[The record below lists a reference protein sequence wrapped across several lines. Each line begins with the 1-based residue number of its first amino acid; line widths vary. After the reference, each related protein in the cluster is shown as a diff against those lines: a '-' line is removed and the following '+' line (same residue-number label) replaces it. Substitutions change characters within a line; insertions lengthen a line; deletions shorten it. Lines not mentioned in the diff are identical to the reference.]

1 MNHFQILIV
10 GGGNAGISVASQLLL
25 KNKNLSIGIIDP
37 SENHY
42 YQPAWTLVGAGVY
55 NIANTIKKEADFIPK
70 NTTWIK
76 ESVATFSPE
85 KNEVGCANGTTIT
98 YDYMVVCPGIQL
110 DWNKIEGLTETLGKN
125 EVSSNYKLK
134 TAPYTWE
141 LIKNFKGGTAVFTNP
156 STPIKCGGAP
166 HKIMYLACDYWRK
179 KGILDKCDVHYISG
193 ASVIFGVPEY
203 AETLKKKVAEYNIK
217 VHFGANV
224 TAVDGNS
231 KTVFFETKEQSND
244 LQGKF
249 ATLQANCYGISE
261 NNNETATSK
270 VSLNFDIC
278 HAVPPQSAPEF
289 IKNSPIRDANNPMG
303 YVEIDKNT
311 MQHSRFKNIFAL
323 GDCTNAPCSK
333 TGAAIRKQAPV
344 VVENLLNVIDNKAL
358 TASYDGYSACPIPT
372 QYGKLMLAEFD
383 YSNKPK
389 MTFPFDQAKPRW
401 IMWIMKTKLLPWL
414 YWNKILKGTA

>member
-1 MNHFQILIV
+1 MNHYQILII
-10 GGGNAGISVASQLLL
+10 GGGNAGLSVASQLLL
-25 KNKNLSIGIIDP
+25 KNKNLQIGIVEP
-37 SENHY
+37 SEKHY
-42 YQPAWTLVGAGVY
+42 YQPAWTLVGAGAFD
-55 NIANTIKKEADFIPK
+55 IAKTEKKEADYIPQ

-76 ESVATFSPE
+76 EAVATFSPE
-85 KNEVGCANGTTIT
+85 KNTVTCTNGTKIT
-98 YDYMVVCPGIQL
+98 YDYLVVCPGIQL
-110 DWNKIEGLTETLGKN
+110 DWKKIDGLTETLGKN
-125 EVSSNYKLK
+125 EVSSNYSFN

-156 STPIKCGGAP
+156 ATPIKCGGAP

-179 KGILDKCDVHYISG
+179 KGILDQCDVHYVSG
-193 ASVIFGVPEY
+193 AGVIFGVPEY
-203 AETLKKKVAEYNIK
+203 AETLKKKVAQYNIK

-224 TAVDGNS
+224 TAIDGKS
-231 KTVFFETKEQSND
+231 KTIFFESKEQPKD
-244 LQGKF
+244 LETKF
-249 ATLQANCYGISE
+249 STLQASCYGITE
-261 NNNETATSK
+261 NQAEASISK

-278 HAVPPQSAPEF
+278 HTVPPQSAPDF
-289 IKNSPIRDANNPMG
+289 IKKSPLADANNPLG
-303 YVEIDKNT
+303 YVEIDKHT

-344 VVENLLNVIDNKAL
+344 VVENLLQLIANHPV

-401 IMWIMKTKLLPWL
+401 TMWILKTKILPWL

>member
-1 MNHFQILIV
+1 MNHFQILII
-10 GGGNAGISVASQLLL
+10 GGGNAGLSVASQLVL
-25 KNKNLSIGIIDP
+25 KNKSLQIGIIDP
-37 SENHY
+37 SEKHY
-42 YQPAWTLVGAGVY
+42 YQPAWTLVGAGAFD
-55 NIANTIKKEADFIPK
+55 IAKTEKKEADYIPK

-76 ESVATFSPE
+76 EAVATFLPE
-85 KNEVGCANGTTIT
+85 KNTVICTNGKEIT

-125 EVSSNYKLK
+125 EVSSNYNFK

-179 KGILDKCDVHYISG
+179 KGILDQCDVHYVSG
-193 ASVIFGVPEY
+193 AGVIFGVPEY

-224 TAVDGNS
+224 TAIDGNS
-231 KTVFFETKEQSND
+231 KTIFFESKEQPKD
-244 LQGKF
+244 LETKF
-249 ATLQANCYGISE
+249 STLQASCYGISE
-261 NNNETATSK
+261 VQEEASTSK

-278 HAVPPQSAPEF
+278 HTVPPQSAPDF
-289 IKNSPIRDANNPMG
+289 IKNSPLRDENNPLG
-303 YVEIDKNT
+303 YVEIDKHS
-311 MQHSRFKNIFAL
+311 MQHSRYKNIFAL

-344 VVENLLNVIDNKAL
+344 VVENLLQLIANHPI

-401 IMWIMKTKLLPWL
+401 SMWILKTKILPWL

>member
-1 MNHFQILIV
+1 MNHFQILII
-10 GGGNAGISVASQLLL
+10 GGGNAGLSVASRLLL
-25 KNKNLSIGIIDP
+25 KNKELSIGIVDP
-37 SENHY
+37 SEKHY
-42 YQPAWTLVGAGVY
+42 YQPAWTLVGAGVFD
-55 NIANTIKKEADFIPK
+55 IAETEKKEADYIPK
-70 NTTWIK
+70 NSSWIK
-76 ESVATFSPE
+76 EAVATFSPE
-85 KNEVGCANGTTIT
+85 KNSITCSNGTELT
-98 YDYMVVCPGIQL
+98 YDFMVVCPGIQL

-125 EVSSNYKLK
+125 EVTSNYSFK

-179 KGILDKCDVHYISG
+179 KGILDQCEVHYVSG

-203 AETLKKKVAEYNIK
+203 AETLKKKLAQYNIK
-217 VHFGANV
+217 VHFGSTI
-224 TAVDGNS
+224 TAIDGTTITYRIN
-231 KTVFFETKEQSND
+231 KNQ
-244 LQGKF
+244 
-249 ATLQANCYGISE
+249 
-261 NNNETATSK
+261 NETNISK

-278 HAVPPQSAPEF
+278 HTVPPQSAPDF
-289 IKNSPIRDANNPMG
+289 IKKSPLSDTNNLLG

-311 MQHSRFKNIFAL
+311 MQHSRFKNIFSL
-323 GDCTNAPCSK
+323 GDCTNAPYSK

-344 VVENLLNVIDNKAL
+344 VVENLLNLIENKPLSA
-358 TASYDGYSACPIPT
+358 TYDGYSACPIPT

-401 IMWIMKTKLLPWL
+401 SMWILKTKILPWF